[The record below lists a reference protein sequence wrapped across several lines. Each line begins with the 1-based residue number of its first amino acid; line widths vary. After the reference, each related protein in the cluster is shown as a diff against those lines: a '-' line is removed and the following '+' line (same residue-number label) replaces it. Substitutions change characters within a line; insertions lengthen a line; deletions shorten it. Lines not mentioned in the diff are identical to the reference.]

1 MPQIDIAYDLEV
13 RPFGLNFVADSRG
26 AQINIKDAD
35 FYQARVTFE
44 VRFPEM
50 QIPGPDD
57 GSDMMRRPLVLQ
69 IWEGDSKEP
78 VYERVMLDGHW
89 DKEAGEFYHVV
100 LEAADAS

>member
-13 RPFGLNFVADSRG
+13 RPFGLGFIADSRG
-26 AQINIKDAD
+26 AQINVKDAD

-44 VRFPEM
+44 VKFPEM
-50 QIPGPDD
+50 QMPGPED
-57 GSDMMRRPLVLQ
+57 GSDMRHRQLVLQ
-69 IWEGDSKEP
+69 VWERDGKEP
-78 VYERVMLDGHW
+78 VFERVLIDGYW